1 MKKEREKKEKR
12 VCGGRWES
20 GGVRGKLQEFF
31 FFFLSTTYSRV
42 FKSQDT
48 ATGYL

>member
-20 GGVRGKLQEFF
+20 GGVGGKGGVRGKLQEFF
-31 FFFLSTTYSRV
+31 FFFFLSATYSCV
-42 FKSQDT
+42 FK
-48 ATGYL
+48 